1 MVYITTW
8 YDWRSI
14 FELLFFT
21 NQKYQ
26 HKQLKNTERTG
37 VFHALGIRL
46 QFWLVQWIVCL
57 CFDWSAKKNTCIFF
71 SGAWRWLNFVA
82 LSCDWFVAFQVDIPV
97 RIVGGETV
105 LVTFTGVGYDQ
116 RIMGDTLPVR
126 DMGSTT
132 VPDKQV
138 VQVPKQVCVS
148 VTVFKALYP
157 LQQ

>member
-1 MVYITTW
+1 MV
-8 YDWRSI
+8 
-14 FELLFFT
+14 L
-21 NQKYQ
+21 
-26 HKQLKNTERTG
+26 
-37 VFHALGIRL
+37 
-46 QFWLVQWIVCL
+46 WIACL
-57 CFDWSAKKNTCIFF
+57 CFDWSAKKKT
-71 SGAWRWLNFVA
+71 LVPYVVA